1 MQITSSAFQPGGAI
15 PTRYTCEGD
24 DISPDFS
31 WTGIPAEAKSLVLIV
46 HDPDAPKANGF
57 THWVLYNI
65 PADVTRIEENI
76 SKQAAVTP
84 VGTQGKNDAGRIGYM
99 GPCPPSGTH
108 RYFARLYA
116 LRQKLD
122 LQPGASHEDVK
133 SAVSQHLIEQTE
145 LMGTYAK
152 QKGRSVA

>member
-1 MQITSSAFQPGGAI
+1 MEITSSAFQPGGAI
-15 PTRYTCEGD
+15 PARYTCEGED
-24 DISPDFS
+24 VSPEFS

-57 THWVLYNI
+57 THWVLFNI
-65 PADVTRIEENI
+65 PPNLTRIEENV
-76 SKQAAVTP
+76 SKHTAVTAI
-84 VGTQGKNDAGRIGYM
+84 GTQGKNDAGRIGYM

-116 LRQKLD
+116 LREKLN
-122 LQPGASHEDVK
+122 LEPGASYEDVK
-133 SAVSQHLIEQTE
+133 SAINQYLIEQTE
-145 LMGTYAK
+145 VMGTYAK

>member
-1 MQITSSAFQPGGAI
+1 MEITSSAFQPGGAI

-24 DISPDFS
+24 DISPEFS

-65 PADVTRIEENI
+65 PPELTRIDENV
-76 SKQAAVTP
+76 SKQAAVTAM
-84 VGTQGKNDAGRIGYM
+84 GTQGKNDAGRIGYV

-116 LRQKLD
+116 LREKLN
-122 LQPGASHEDVK
+122 LEPGASHEDVK
-133 SAVSQHLIEQTE
+133 TAINQYLIEQTE
-145 LMGTYAK
+145 VMATYAK
-152 QKGRSVA
+152 QKGKSAA

>member
-1 MQITSSAFQPGGAI
+1 MQITSSAFQAGGSI
-15 PTRYTCEGD
+15 PTRHTCEGD
-24 DISPDFS
+24 DISPEFS

-65 PADVTRIEENI
+65 PPEITRIEENV
-76 SKQAAVTP
+76 SKRGAVTAI
-84 VGTQGKNDAGRIGYM
+84 GIQGKNDAGRIGYM

-122 LQPGASHEDVK
+122 LEPGASYEDVK
-133 SAVSQHLIEQTE
+133 TAIHQYLIEETE
-145 LMGTYAK
+145 IMGTYAK
-152 QKGRSVA
+152 QKGKSAA

>member
-24 DISPDFS
+24 DVSPEFS

-65 PADVTRIEENI
+65 PPNLTRIE
-76 SKQAAVTP
+76 
-84 VGTQGKNDAGRIGYM
+84 
-99 GPCPPSGTH
+99 
-108 RYFARLYA
+108 
-116 LRQKLD
+116 
-122 LQPGASHEDVK
+122 
-133 SAVSQHLIEQTE
+133 
-145 LMGTYAK
+145 
-152 QKGRSVA
+152 